1 MDYVWFAEQIFITVI
16 IPLLGVLTLYV
27 IKWINVQAEKLKSQ
41 TNNELV
47 IKYID
52 MLNSI
57 IATCVV
63 ATNQT
68 YVDALKA
75 QGKFDKEAQKIAF
88 EKTYNAVKEIISEEM
103 TIVLS
108 EAYEDLDAY
117 IMAQIEFMVK
127 NYKAQ

>member
-1 MDYVWFAEQIFITVI
+1 MDYVWFAEQIFITII
-16 IPLLGVLTLYV
+16 IPLLGILTVYI
-27 IKWINVQAEKLKSQ
+27 IKCVNVQADKIKSQ
-41 TNNELV
+41 TNNELI
-47 IKYID
+47 IKYVD

-88 EKTYNAVKEIISEEM
+88 EKTYNAVKDILSEEM
-103 TIVLS
+103 TIILT

-127 NYKAQ
+127 NYKIQ